1 MHHGGLALDTG
12 FIVHNEPNY
21 PLLTRL
27 FRELGVG
34 VQAAEMSFSVSC
46 GACGLEWSGKRPF
59 AQPRRTVD
67 PRFLSLLAEVVRWLR
82 TARRS
87 LDEADYEERTLDEY
101 VTERRYSRR
110 FRTHYLVPLT
120 SALWSTAPERALE
133 FPAAYAIRFFEHHR
147 MLGFGRHRWRTV
159 TGGAETYVRA
169 LLERLGGRVHLG
181 LGVRAVHRMPDGVEL
196 RTDDDAARRFDA
208 VVVATHG
215 DEALRLLAD
224 PSDEET
230 RVLGA
235 FRTTP
240 NDVVLHTDARFL
252 PRAHGARASW
262 NYQLSGAVKPTVTY
276 YLNALQQLEADD
288 HWCVTLNRTDEID
301 PETDRGA
308 LELPA
313 PALHGREP
321 SRPARAAAP
330 LRRTAD
336 VVRGRVPRQRLPRGR
351 PRLRRP
357 RGRRAGGGVVR
368 SALYTG
374 TLVHARR
381 EPRRN
386 AFRYPV
392 AYFLLDL
399 DELPELDRRLR
410 FLSVNRPNAVS
421 FHDEDYLDGDGTPLK
436 EAVVRFC
443 AERGR
448 AVERVLTLTQLR
460 VLGYV
465 FNPVTFHWCYGPDGG
480 LACIVAELSNTFG
493 ERLPELLDGG
503 DHRYEQA
510 KRLHVSPFF
519 GLDQSYEYAFSE
531 PEDEVWARIHV
542 REEGRRPLTAVL
554 HGRRVPLT
562 NRSLAGFLVRYPL
575 MPVQVIGL
583 IHWQALKLYAK
594 RVPFHHK
601 PPFVPGIG
609 SVRE

>member
-1 MHHGGLALDTG
+1 
-12 FIVHNEPNY
+12 
-21 PLLTRL
+21 
-27 FRELGVG
+27 
-34 VQAAEMSFSVSC
+34 
-46 GACGLEWSGKRPF
+46 
-59 AQPRRTVD
+59 
-67 PRFLSLLAEVVRWLR
+67 
-82 TARRS
+82 
-87 LDEADYEERTLDEY
+87 
-101 VTERRYSRR
+101 
-110 FRTHYLVPLT
+110 
-120 SALWSTAPERALE
+120 
-133 FPAAYAIRFFEHHR
+133 
-147 MLGFGRHRWRTV
+147 
-159 TGGAETYVRA
+159 
-169 LLERLGGRVHLG
+169 
-181 LGVRAVHRMPDGVEL
+181 
-196 RTDDDAARRFDA
+196 
-208 VVVATHG
+208 
-215 DEALRLLAD
+215 
-224 PSDEET
+224 
-230 RVLGA
+230 
-235 FRTTP
+235 
-240 NDVVLHTDARFL
+240 
-252 PRAHGARASW
+252 
-262 NYQLSGAVKPTVTY
+262 
-276 YLNALQQLEADD
+276 
-288 HWCVTLNRTDEID
+288 
-301 PETDRGA
+301 
-308 LELPA
+308 
-313 PALHGREP
+313 
-321 SRPARAAAP
+321 
-330 LRRTAD
+330 
-336 VVRGRVPRQRLPRGR
+336 
-351 PRLRRP
+351 
-357 RGRRAGGGVVR
+357 VR
-368 SALYTG
+368 SALYAG

-399 DELPELDRRLR
+399 DELPALDRRLR

-436 EAVVRFC
+436 QAVVRFC

-448 AVERVLTLTQLR
+448 TVERVLTLTQLR

-465 FNPVTFHWCYGPDGG
+465 FNPVTFHWCYGPDGE

-531 PEDEVWARIHV
+531 PEDEVRARIHV